1 MYTGKQIYMTKWRV
15 KRETA
20 NLLQN
25 NKTPDRYLE
34 KLISNLTVSKQKE
47 LGIWL
52 EYGTIISEL
61 KITKGSN
68 ITWETADSA
77 DIEKARQVVTEKM
90 QASVFI

>member
-1 MYTGKQIYMTKWRV
+1 MTKWRV